1 MLRRQV
7 LQVLAASPLVLAGLR
22 PAHAGGEP
30 RAFVEDLS
38 QEVIVTLKSDP
49 SVAGRAAKLADVLR
63 RGLDID
69 GMARFALG
77 RHAQTLSPDQVKA
90 FDVAFERN
98 VVETYSD
105 LLARQTVTEVKV
117 GPAEKKGERD
127 YVVESTVGKSGGQTS
142 VYGWRVRDTDGG
154 MKIVD
159 VVVGGVSML
168 VTKRQEFAS
177 VIQREGID
185 GLIRRL
191 QQQTG

>member
-7 LQVLAASPLVLAGLR
+7 FGLLAAPMILSLAR
-22 PAHAGGEP
+22 PAFAQEEP
-30 RAFVEDLS
+30 RAFVEGLS
-38 QEVIVTLKSDP
+38 REVLGTIQSDP
-49 SVAGRAAKLADVLR
+49 SVQSRAAKLADVLR

-69 GMARFALG
+69 GMAKFTLG
-77 RHAQTLSPDQVKA
+77 RHARTLSPDQVKA
-90 FDVAFERN
+90 FDLAFERN

-105 LLARQTVTEVKV
+105 LLARQTVADVTI
-117 GPAEKKGERD
+117 GQAEKKGERD
-127 YVVESTVGKSGGQTS
+127 YLVESTVAKPGAPAA
-142 VYGWRVRDTDGG
+142 VYGWRVRDTDAG
-154 MKIVD
+154 MKVVD

-191 QQQTG
+191 QQQRG